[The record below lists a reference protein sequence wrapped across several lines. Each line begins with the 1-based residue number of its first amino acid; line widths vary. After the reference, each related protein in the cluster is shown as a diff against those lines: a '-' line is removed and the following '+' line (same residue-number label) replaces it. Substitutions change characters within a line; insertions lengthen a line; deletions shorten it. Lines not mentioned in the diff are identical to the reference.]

1 MKLLPPAVF
10 EQHIIALGKTGAGKS
25 SAIRF
30 IVEHLLDQEKRVII
44 VTPKADFW
52 GLKLAA
58 DGKNAGYPVPVFG
71 GQHQDLP
78 LSHHS
83 GKTMAELLGTG
94 NRSAILQ
101 MRDFMPGERTT
112 FWIDF
117 ASTLFRVLQGKVF
130 LVIDEVHNFAP
141 KGKVLDNQAGM
152 MLHWSNKLAS
162 EARGI
167 GITLIGASQ
176 RASKVHNDFLTSCE
190 TLIAM
195 RVTTKWDRD
204 AVKDWIEGCGDPEK
218 GKEVLNSLAQMKRGD
233 AWVWSPEAEFGPKPI
248 HFPMFKTYDSFRPQ
262 SPSDSAKLK
271 GWADVD
277 LADVKKKLEHVVK
290 EAEANDP
297 KKLKARIRELESAR
311 PVNTKPNSIDATK
324 VESVARPLLSLL
336 EEAVK
341 LIVRMNAIGFND
353 SGLTQEQI
361 HEALKGTAKE
371 IQRVAKTNLQ
381 KQSQEFEE
389 LKLEAA
395 RLLKKISARLAD
407 KNVFVDMTVRRNE
420 PVSIYTART
429 DFVNTK
435 TGRTTPATPEING
448 DLNGPQK
455 KIMVALAEL
464 RSIGKLQPSK
474 NMVAAWASY
483 SVNGSAF
490 TNPLGALRAAGL
502 IEYPSNGIISFT
514 GAGAAMMPNMDA
526 PTQEQILS
534 RIQNICTGPEWKI
547 FSALLSRNREKVSKS
562 ELAELSEYS
571 EKGSAYINPLGALR
585 TMGLLDYPSNGYVQ
599 ASEWIFEL

>member
-1 MKLLPPAVF
+1 MRLLPPAVL

-25 SAIRF
+25 SAIRD
-30 IVEHLLDQEKRVII
+30 IVEGLLNQEKRVI
-44 VTPKADFW
+44 VMTPKADWW

-58 DGKNAGYPVPVFG
+58 DGKNAGYPIPVFG

-101 MRDFMPGERTT
+101 MRDFMPGERTQ

-117 ASTLFRVLQGKVF
+117 SSTLFRVLQGRIY

-141 KGKVLDNQAGM
+141 KGKVLDNKAGM

-176 RASKVHNDFLTSCE
+176 RAAKVHNDFLTSCE

-233 AWVWSPEAEFGPKPI
+233 AWVWSPEAEFGPKQI

-262 SPSDSAKLK
+262 SPADVAKLK

-277 LADVKKKLEHVVK
+277 LDDVRKKLEHVVK

-297 KKLKARIRELESAR
+297 EKLKARIRDLERTGKIAHTVVDVVAIKKSVIEQTKHLYDKHINELHRTIGRLQGALKHVSEIAEEASKIE
-311 PVNTKPNSIDATK
+311 PPTITQPMMDTHITK
-324 VESVARPLLSLL
+324 VSFIGKDRETSPSPASELKLNGDLKKPEKRVLTALVELLSIGKARPL
-336 EEAVK
+336 
-341 LIVRMNAIGFND
+341 R
-353 SGLTQEQI
+353 
-361 HEALKGTAKE
+361 
-371 IQRVAKTNLQ
+371 
-381 KQSQEFEE
+381 
-389 LKLEAA
+389 
-395 RLLKKISARLAD
+395 
-407 KNVFVDMTVRRNE
+407 
-420 PVSIYTART
+420 
-429 DFVNTK
+429 
-435 TGRTTPATPEING
+435 
-448 DLNGPQK
+448 
-455 KIMVALAEL
+455 
-464 RSIGKLQPSK
+464 
-474 NMVAAWASY
+474 NMVGGWSGYSPASGGF
-483 SVNGSAF
+483 SNILSSLKTKDF
-490 TNPLGALRAAGL
+490 
-502 IEYPSNGIISFT
+502 IEYPTPGTVQLTKAGQMLVASECRTPTREELFRRFESICSRPEQKILHALFAVEDGMSKEEL
-514 GAGAAMMPNMDA
+514 GAA
-526 PTQEQILS
+526 
-534 RIQNICTGPEWKI
+534 TGYSPSSGG
-547 FSALLSRNREKVSKS
+547 FSNLLS
-562 ELAELSEYS
+562 
-571 EKGSAYINPLGALR
+571 ALR
-585 TMGLLDYPSNGYVQ
+585 TKGLAEYPSPGKVK
-599 ASEWIFEL
+599 APSWIFEL